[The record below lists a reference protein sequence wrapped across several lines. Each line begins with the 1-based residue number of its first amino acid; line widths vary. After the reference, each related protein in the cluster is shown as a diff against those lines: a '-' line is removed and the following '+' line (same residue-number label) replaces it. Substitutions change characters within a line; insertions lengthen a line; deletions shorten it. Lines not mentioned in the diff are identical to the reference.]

1 MPLTAIIYVSNQCL
15 VHFLFKH
22 VRLISMT
29 VVEPKI
35 SDVVVKNITFFL
47 VQPPERRSPKISGAG
62 ARETPFQG
70 LFSPPVID

>member
-1 MPLTAIIYVSNQCL
+1 
-15 VHFLFKH
+15 
-22 VRLISMT
+22 MT
-29 VVEPKI
+29 LVEPKI

-70 LFSPPVID
+70 LFSPPESFGASKSVHKKKN